1 MKKTYKNFNNLM
13 KKKQYIKFFYHLK
26 IKILNNILNTKN
38 LRTKLIMI
46 ENKNFSI
53 LISFVA
59 SYNICIQY
67 VK

>member
-46 ENKNFSI
+46 ENKNFSQKH
-53 LISFVA
+53 LY
-59 SYNICIQY
+59 YNQTRCLVI
-67 VK
+67 